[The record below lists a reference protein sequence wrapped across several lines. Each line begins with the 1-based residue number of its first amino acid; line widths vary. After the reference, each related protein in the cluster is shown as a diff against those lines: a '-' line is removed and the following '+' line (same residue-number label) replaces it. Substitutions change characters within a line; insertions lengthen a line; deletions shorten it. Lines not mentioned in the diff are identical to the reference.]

1 MVIDI
6 AIFAIMA
13 YFYAPFRGEP
23 EANGT
28 ASREAII
35 SEGHSANGHSKS
47 SMQMEP
53 IKNGE
58 NGKRKGV
65 EWDE

>member
-23 EANGT
+23 EANGN
-28 ASREAII
+28 ASNGTI
-35 SEGHSANGHSKS
+35 SAVSNGHSKS

-53 IKNGE
+53 MNGD
-58 NGKRKGV
+58 NKRKRE